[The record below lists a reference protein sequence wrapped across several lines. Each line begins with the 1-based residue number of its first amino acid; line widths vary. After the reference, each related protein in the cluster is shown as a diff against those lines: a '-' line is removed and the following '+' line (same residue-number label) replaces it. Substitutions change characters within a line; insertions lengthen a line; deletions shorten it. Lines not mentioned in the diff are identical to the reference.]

1 MIVWTSS
8 GFKRKVQKNVAVVC
22 FANGRYKQLGERMKY
37 SIHYWNPEI
46 PVFLFDDFSQIN
58 SPTQAE
64 DPYAFKIHA
73 IETVHNKGFDIVLW
87 CDSVLQLT
95 QPLDGL
101 IEEVEQ
107 VGVYLAEDGWKTGMF
122 ANDKALNYYNLTRDE
137 AMKMPSIW
145 ACFMG
150 FDFRKPVTQFFINK
164 WKEAL
169 HAGLFRGL
177 HHNHHKTESEDPRC
191 KGHRHDQTCAE
202 LVAHTNHIPLSRPV
216 LHPEP
221 DYNHRYF
228 RGREW

>member
-8 GFKRKVQKNVAVVC
+8 GFKRKVQKNIAVVC
-22 FANGRYKQLGERMKY
+22 FANGMYKPIAQRMKHT
-37 SIHYWNPEI
+37 IQYWNPDI
-46 PVFLFDDFSQIN
+46 PVFIFDDFSQIG
-58 SPTQAE
+58 SPTQSE
-64 DPYAFKIHA
+64 EPYAFKIHA
-73 IETVHNKGFDIVLW
+73 IETVHNKGYDIVLW
-87 CDSVLQLT
+87 CDSVLQLV

-101 IEEVEQ
+101 IEEVEN

-122 ANDKALNYYNLTRDE
+122 ANDKSLQHYNISRDE
-137 AMKMPSIW
+137 AMNITSIW

-150 FDFRKPVTQFFINK
+150 FDFRKPVTHLFISK

-169 HAGLFRGL
+169 QSGLFRGK
-177 HHNHHKTESEDPRC
+177 HHNHNLTESQDPRC

-202 LVAHTNHIPLSRPV
+202 LIAYTNSIPLSHAV
-216 LHPEP
+216 VHPDP